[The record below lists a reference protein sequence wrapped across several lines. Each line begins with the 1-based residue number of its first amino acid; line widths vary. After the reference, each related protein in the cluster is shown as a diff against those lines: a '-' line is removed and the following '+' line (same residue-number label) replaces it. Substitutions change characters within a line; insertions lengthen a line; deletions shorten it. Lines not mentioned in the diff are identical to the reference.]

1 MKELFD
7 HVSLKT
13 SILTTR
19 SYSTSFS
26 LGIFCLDKS
35 IRPSIYSIYGFVR
48 FADEIVDSFHGYDKA
63 ELLKRFSGETY
74 RAIQEKISLN
84 PILNSFQKTVN
95 EYSIPT
101 DLIDCFLKSMEMDL
115 TDTEHSRSSYQE
127 YIVGSAEVV
136 GLMCLKV
143 FVNGDELQYE
153 KLKPSAMRLGAAFQK
168 VNFLRDLKQDFSEL
182 GRSYFPNVDLNQ
194 FDEANKQKIEK
205 EIEEDFSIALQGIKL
220 LPLSSRFGVYVAYI
234 YYKTLFNKIK
244 NTPAEKVLKRDEST
258 HKKRLD
264 KRKKTLDFQLKR
276 AELIASQQFA
286 FVNDIK
292 KGKQFKIEKQS

>member
-13 SILTTR
+13 SMLTTR

-48 FADEIVDSFHGYDKA
+48 FADEIVDSFHGYNKG
-63 ELLKRFSGETY
+63 ELLKRFADDTY
-74 RAIQEKISLN
+74 LAISEGISLN

-95 EYSIPT
+95 EYSIPSA
-101 DLIDCFLKSMEMDL
+101 LIDSFLKSMEMDL
-115 TDTEHSRSSYQE
+115 TDTDHSPSSYQE
-127 YIVGSAEVV
+127 YILGSAEVV

-143 FVNGDELQYE
+143 FVNGDVNQYE

-182 GRSYFPNVDLNQ
+182 GRSYFPNVDLNK
-194 FDEANKQKIEK
+194 FDESIKKEIEK
-205 EIEEDFSIALQGIKL
+205 EIDEDFQSALKGIKL

-234 YYKTLFNKIK
+234 YYQTLFKKIK
-244 NTPAEKVLKRDEST
+244 NTAAERIMKSRIRIPNS
-258 HKKRLD
+258 KKASLLAYSFV
-264 KRKKTLDFQLKR
+264 KYQLKR
-276 AELIASQQFA
+276 I
-286 FVNDIK
+286 
-292 KGKQFKIEKQS
+292 